1 MPENEKISV
10 VIVDD
15 HPLFRQG
22 LRQAVEADA
31 RFNVIGEEAD
41 GTAAAETIAKLK
53 PDVAVLD
60 INLPG
65 MTGLEVAARLQVS
78 RSPARLVVLTMLKD
92 EQAFNRA
99 LNAGVQGYVLKE
111 NASDE
116 ILNCIVAVA
125 RGEAYVSPSLTG
137 FMLSRRRRANLL
149 ATRQPSLEDLTVAEK
164 RILQRIAA
172 GKTSKEIAAE
182 LFISPRTVETHRA
195 NISSK
200 LSLSGANRL
209 LQFAWENRDALNHLA

>member
-195 NISSK
+195 NISTK
-200 LSLSGANRL
+200 LGLSGANRL